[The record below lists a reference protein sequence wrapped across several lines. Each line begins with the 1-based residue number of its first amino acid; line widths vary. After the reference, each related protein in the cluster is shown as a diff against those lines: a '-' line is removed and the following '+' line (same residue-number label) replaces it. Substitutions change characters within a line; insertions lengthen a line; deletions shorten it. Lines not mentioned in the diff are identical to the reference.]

1 MLSTSISFITTVAL
15 VAQVSAFPVLQSR
28 ATADTAAWSFLQ
40 RAAELSSAAFTGC
53 TGTAFD
59 ITITKQVYDLT
70 TNAKGFVGY
79 SASNKKISVVMK
91 GCTTDEYCLLI
102 ADVVQKT
109 DILNDVDTT
118 LVVPSLSGVTF
129 PSGARIMNGIS
140 SPWSAV
146 HDEIIAEVKSL
157 VEQYPDYSLESTG
170 HSLRG
175 SLTYLSYV
183 ALASNF
189 PGKDI
194 TSNAM
199 AAFPIGNQAWVTF
212 AESFNG
218 TLNRGNNY
226 DDGVPNMYIQTP
238 YEFVHFGTVSR
249 TSLNE
254 YYSYGTQATCVKC
267 SGERDTSCSAG
278 NGQYSVTPGHFSSFG
293 IALGYAG
300 CSAL

>member
-1 MLSTSISFITTVAL
+1 MLSTSISFITAAAL
-15 VAQVSAFPVLQSR
+15 VAQVSAFPALQSR

-40 RAAELSSAAFTGC
+40 RAAELSSAAYTGC

-59 ITITKQVYDLT
+59 VTITKQVYDTT

-79 SASNKKISVVMK
+79 SATNKKISVVMK
-91 GCTTDEYCLLI
+91 GSTT
-102 ADVVQKT
+102 VT
-109 DILNDVDTT
+109 DILNDVDTA

-129 PSGARIMNGIS
+129 PSGAKIMNGIS

-146 HDEIIAEVKSL
+146 HDEIIAEVRSL

-170 HSLRG
+170 HSLGG

-189 PGKDI
+189 PDKEI

-199 AAFPIGNQAWVTF
+199 AAFPIGNQAWATF
-212 AESFNG
+212 AGSFNG

-238 YEFVHFGTVSR
+238 YDFVHYGT
-249 TSLNE
+249 E

-278 NGQYSVTPGHFSSFG
+278 NGQYSVTAGHFSSFG